1 MHQIKCPKCKSS
13 KIIYFLY
20 GYPAEPPELLQE
32 ELGYYKVIL
41 MGCMPPTNDK
51 EYYDHKCSDCK
62 HTWIEE
68 SLHDDEDV
76 LVE

>member
-1 MHQIKCPKCKSS
+1 MHQIKCPECKSS

-20 GYPAEPPELLQE
+20 GHPAKSPELLQE

-41 MGCMPPTNDK
+41 MGCMPPINDK
-51 EYYDHKCSDCK
+51 EYFDHKCSDCK

-68 SLHDDEDV
+68 SLLGAENELAD
-76 LVE
+76 

>member
-1 MHQIKCPKCKSS
+1 
-13 KIIYFLY
+13 
-20 GYPAEPPELLQE
+20 
-32 ELGYYKVIL
+32 

-68 SLHDDEDV
+68 SLHDGEDV